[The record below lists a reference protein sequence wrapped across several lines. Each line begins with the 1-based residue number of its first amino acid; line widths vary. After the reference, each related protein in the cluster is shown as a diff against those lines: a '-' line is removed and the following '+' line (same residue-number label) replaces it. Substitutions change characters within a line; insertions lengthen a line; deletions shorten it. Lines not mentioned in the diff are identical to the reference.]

1 MGSGITHT
9 YKTGPNQ
16 ITVLHDV
23 SVEVRTGEVLL
34 LAGPSGSGKTT
45 LLQILGCLLKPG
57 AGEVI
62 VCEKSTAEM
71 ESEELAALRLR
82 RFGFVFQAYNLF
94 PVLTATENVMV
105 ALDLLGV
112 EKHIAAERA
121 RELLTKVGLGEKLK
135 SYPSQLSGGQRQR
148 VAIARSMAAGP
159 PILMADEPTAALDA
173 ESGQTA
179 MQLFCSLAR
188 QGHAVV
194 IVTHDPRIFHLA
206 DRIVHLEDG
215 RITQHDASRARS
227 LRERNSPD
235 EIVEGRSACSR
246 RRQRSGQY
254 VDGIRSPGDKR
265 GA

>member
-1 MGSGITHT
+1 MTRTVLTASAITHT
-9 YKTGPNQ
+9 YETGPNQ

-23 SVEVRTGEVLL
+23 SVQVRTGEVLL

-45 LLQILGCLLKPG
+45 LLQIMGCLLKPRS
-57 AGEVI
+57 GEVI
-62 VCEKSTAEM
+62 VCGKNATEM

-82 RFGFVFQAYNLF
+82 QFGFVFQAYNLF

-112 EKHIAAERA
+112 EKQIAAERA
-121 RELLTKVGLGEKLK
+121 RALLTKVGLGEKLE
-135 SYPSQLSGGQRQR
+135 SYPSQLSGGQRER

-206 DRIVHLEDG
+206 DRIIHLEDG
-215 RITQHDASRARS
+215 RMTEHDAESRPIAFG
-227 LRERNSPD
+227 E
-235 EIVEGRSACSR
+235 EFAG
-246 RRQRSGQY
+246 
-254 VDGIRSPGDKR
+254 
-265 GA
+265 